1 MSNTHVIYLHTIKN
15 TVLSGAHFSHLRI
28 NPQIL
33 PVFISDGIIRDFA
46 AFLILKNHYKN
57 SCIFNPTDS
66 KLAQVLNVSRQTA
79 MRYRRVFEAQKW
91 ICYRDGNML
100 LKKVKSIT
108 SVCGKENEMKIAS
121 AANVYLK
128 IGGVPLKELVIKL
141 KYLIIKQKEINRDYL
156 LKLRQDLCNV
166 EGVRELKKIKY
177 KLKKYNVKEDEQI
190 GEIDYRLQISYKKL
204 SNLLGCSIGSAYNI
218 VKSMCKKE
226 FLKAYKRRE
235 ILLSGI
241 HDYIWETVLRYK
253 KEYAKCFYA
262 NGFVIRNHSNKYYL
276 IA

>member
-1 MSNTHVIYLHTIKN
+1 MNVEVIYSHTIAAC
-15 TVLSGAHFSHLRI
+15 TFSGAKPTHLRL

-33 PVFISDGIIRDFA
+33 PIFNSDEVLRDFA

-79 MRYRRVFEAQKW
+79 MRYRKVFESQKW
-91 ICYRDGNML
+91 ISYRDGNMI
-100 LKKVKSIT
+100 LKKIKSIT
-108 SVCGKENEMKIAS
+108 SVRGKEEEVKIAS

-128 IGGVPLKELVIKL
+128 VGGVPLKELVIKL

-156 LKLRQDLCNV
+156 LKLRQDLYKV
-166 EGVRELKKIKY
+166 EGVRELKKLKY
-177 KLKKYNVKEDEQI
+177 KLKKYNVNMDEPN

-204 SNLLGCSIGSAYNI
+204 SKLLNCSIGSAYNI

-241 HDYIWETVLRYK
+241 PDYVWETVLRFK
-253 KEYAKCFYA
+253 KEYTKCFYS